1 MPDLTFF
8 GQIFFGGLAA
18 IAGGF
23 VALFLTCVV
32 IGWAARFLK
41 SIWR

>member
-1 MPDLTFF
+1 MPELTFF

-18 IAGGF
+18 IIGA
-23 VALFLTCVV
+23 FLAVFLACVV
-32 IGWAARFLK
+32 IGLTARFLK